1 MTSNEAR
8 PDQTREG
15 GCTCRHVRYR
25 MTGKPLFVHAC
36 HCTWCQRETGTAF
49 ALNAMIEADRVEVEK
64 GDFVCLHTGFAEFLL
79 SFRRNPT
86 PEALHGTGT
95 GLDGKDEKSFAR
107 WARKMGDRFDGELGS
122 DFRELAQK
130 SESGMNPVERADVK
144 FTLENRISRAKK
156 SASSGDA

>member
-1 MTSNEAR
+1 MPIYQYDCQGCDRTVEILFRSRTNVADPVCPECGSTRLTRLVSRVAR
-8 PDQTREG
+8 
-15 GCTCRHVRYR
+15 
-25 MTGKPLFVHAC
+25 
-36 HCTWCQRETGTAF
+36 
-49 ALNAMIEADRVEVEK
+49 I
-64 GDFVCLHTGFAEFLL
+64 
-79 SFRRNPT
+79 RRSS
-86 PEALHGTGT
+86 ERLDDIHIDEEIGR
-95 GLDGKDEKSFAR
+95 LDGKDEKSFAR